1 MPELCRVFRMCV
13 QGGTEGQKNAV
24 IRKVADGTD
33 VAALC
38 VTRPLLP
45 HEPPAS
51 KCWLVPCHPNR
62 RWALLAGG
70 CVPTDTEGF

>member
-13 QGGTEGQKNAV
+13 QGGTGQKNAV

-33 VAALC
+33 IAALC

-45 HEPPAS
+45 REPPAS

-70 CVPTDTEGF
+70 